1 MIQIR
6 EDYCPKNHHCPVISV
21 CPFEAI
27 SQETPFSPPQVDEE
41 LCTNCGQ
48 CTYACPVFQSR

>member
-48 CTYACPVFQSR
+48 CTYACPVF